1 MEICF
6 HGAHIKEPPPI
17 AVWGLVPTLLLR
29 EASRPTQK
37 QQKTQF
43 DTCGARF
50 RQIEN
55 CFQRFLHLM
64 GKILIILSI
73 VISLASAGVGYVNRT
88 TLLQTKET
96 LASTQADLEKTKSEL
111 EETKKKLTDS
121 EAEKTVLTA
130 KLEQTESQ
138 VAKLKTELATTQTN
152 LTEANTKLTEKTAEI
167 ATLTTDLKTK
177 GDEIE
182 ALKVAVAAA
191 TAASTAAPADDE
203 KQTRITE
210 LEGLNKSLTEE
221 LESKKAA
228 LADYKQKENEAKLKS
243 MRKNLMGRVLAV
255 NQAWNFV
262 VLSIGDK
269 NGVLS
274 NTELIVKRGS
284 TEIGRVRITSV
295 EPSTSIADIIP
306 TSITRGLSIQPGDEV
321 IFKNPEE

>member
-1 MEICF
+1 
-6 HGAHIKEPPPI
+6 
-17 AVWGLVPTLLLR
+17 
-29 EASRPTQK
+29 
-37 QQKTQF
+37 
-43 DTCGARF
+43 
-50 RQIEN
+50 
-55 CFQRFLHLM
+55 M

-73 VISLASAGVGYVNRT
+73 VVSLASAGVGYVNRT
-88 TLLQTKET
+88 TLLQTKES

-138 VAKLKTELATTQTN
+138 VAKLKTELATTQAN

-191 TAASTAAPADDE
+191 IAAAAAPVNDE

-210 LEGLNKSLTEE
+210 LEGLNKTLGEE

-228 LADYKQKENEAKLKS
+228 LAEYKKKENEAKLKLR
-243 MRKNLMGRVLAV
+243 RKNLMGRVLAV

-262 VLSIGDK
+262 VLSIGEK
-269 NGVLS
+269 NDVLS

-284 TEIGRVRITSV
+284 TEIGCVRITSV

-306 TSITRGLSIQPGDEV
+306 TSMTRGLSIQPGDEV

>member
-1 MEICF
+1 MGSCPDSF
-6 HGAHIKEPPPI
+6 VQGGI
-17 AVWGLVPTLLLR
+17 AALQQL
-29 EASRPTQK
+29 
-37 QQKTQF
+37 QKTQF
-43 DTCGARF
+43 DACEARF
-50 RQIEN
+50 RQIEK
-55 CFQRFLHLM
+55 CVQHFLHLM

-73 VISLASAGVGYVNRT
+73 VVSLASAGVGYVNRT

-96 LASTQADLEKTKSEL
+96 LASTQADLEKSKSEL
-111 EETKKKLTDS
+111 EAEKKKLTDS
-121 EAEKTVLTA
+121 EAEKTTLTA
-130 KLEQTESQ
+130 QKDQLDSQ
-138 VAKLKTELATTQTN
+138 VAKLKTELTTSQTN

-191 TAASTAAPADDE
+191 TAASTAAPVDDE

-210 LEGLNKSLTEE
+210 LEGLNKTLGEE

-228 LADYKQKENEAKLKS
+228 LAEYKQKENEAKLKS
-243 MRKNLMGRVLAV
+243 VRKNLMGRVLAV